1 MKKCLLIFIILFFS
15 SIVNS
20 CAIQTSVIKSMHDA
34 KKSILKIETWAR
46 MGECNEKDMTCP
58 KYELLSMGSGA
69 IVLYDNKKT
78 VLTAAH
84 VCKQMKFELF
94 LQKEKGDFYLK
105 AIDRNDKEY
114 IIKIIKYDTVT
125 DLCLLEST
133 SGPFEAGYI
142 RISTKKPEYGE
153 LTYNLAGPMGI
164 IDGEMVPI
172 YEGRFFGNS
181 KGSAFYST
189 PAIGGSSG
197 SAILNSKGELVGMIH
212 SVHFRFHHV
221 ALSATYE
228 QLWNFLT
235 IVRNHTLEFLN

>member
-1 MKKCLLIFIILFFS
+1 MKKYLLFFIILFSS

-20 CAIQTSVIKSMHDA
+20 CAIQTNVIKSMHDA

-46 MGECNEKDMTCP
+46 IGPCEEGSMTCP
-58 KYELLSMGSGA
+58 EYELLSMGSGA
-69 IVLYDNKKT
+69 VVLYDNKKT

-84 VCKQMKFELF
+84 VCKQYKFESF
-94 LQKEKGDFYLK
+94 LRKEKGDFYLK
-105 AIDRNDKEY
+105 AIDRNNKEY
-114 IIKIIKYDTVT
+114 IIKIIKFDTKT

-133 SGPFEAGYI
+133 SGPLEAGYI
-142 RISTKKPEYGE
+142 KISQKKPEYGE

-164 IDGEMVPI
+164 IQGGMVPI
-172 YEGRFFGNS
+172 FEGRFFGNS
-181 KGSAFYST
+181 EGSAFYST

-197 SAILNSKGELVGMIH
+197 SPVLNAKGELVGMIH
-212 SVHFRFHHV
+212 SVHHRFHHV
-221 ALSATYE
+221 SLSATYD

>member
-20 CAIQTSVIKSMHDA
+20 CAIQTNVIKSMHDA

-46 MGECNEKDMTCP
+46 LGECNEESMTCP
-58 KYELLSMGSGA
+58 SYELLSMGSGA

-114 IIKIIKYDTVT
+114 IIKIIKYDTET

-133 SGPFEAGYI
+133 SGQFEAGYI
-142 RISTKKPEYGE
+142 KISTKKPEYGE
-153 LTYNLAGPMGI
+153 LT
-164 IDGEMVPI
+164 
-172 YEGRFFGNS
+172 
-181 KGSAFYST
+181 
-189 PAIGGSSG
+189 
-197 SAILNSKGELVGMIH
+197 
-212 SVHFRFHHV
+212 
-221 ALSATYE
+221 
-228 QLWNFLT
+228 
-235 IVRNHTLEFLN
+235 

>member
-1 MKKCLLIFIILFFS
+1 
-15 SIVNS
+15 
-20 CAIQTSVIKSMHDA
+20 
-34 KKSILKIETWAR
+34 
-46 MGECNEKDMTCP
+46 MTCP
-58 KYELLSMGSGA
+58 SYELLSMGSGA

-114 IIKIIKYDTVT
+114 IIKIIKYDTET

-133 SGPFEAGYI
+133 SGQFEAGYI
-142 RISTKKPEYGE
+142 KISPKKPEYGE

-164 IDGEMVPI
+164 IRGEMVPI
-172 YEGRFFGNS
+172 FEGRFFGNS
-181 KGSAFYST
+181 EGSAFYST

-197 SAILNSKGELVGMIH
+197 SPILNSKGELVGMIH

-221 ALSATYE
+221 SLSATYE